1 MPEALGSQV
10 LGMSHKTHRAGCPRA
25 RPPLGSSSQQR
36 WGREPRCQIPKE
48 DAIFRIPLA
57 PGARALCTF
66 PHMVISC
73 GRQPQKAPLCS
84 VFWRKLK
91 LREVERLA

>member
-48 DAIFRIPLA
+48 DATFRIPLA
-57 PGARALCTF
+57 PGARALCTS
-66 PHMVISC
+66 PTRSSPVAGSPRRRHC
-73 GRQPQKAPLCS
+73 APFS
-84 VFWRKLK
+84 GGS
-91 LREVERLA
+91 